1 MKSCVEFFAA
11 VTGITISA
19 LLIAAIVSGLL
30 CLTAYFIDTTLITIL
45 GG

>member
-30 CLTAYFIDTTLITIL
+30 CLTAYFISALVMLL